1 MNMSNR
7 RHSAIESNY
16 RALYGKL
23 FSALINQFGTNY
35 VNEIEDAIQN
45 SFLKSLKTWGSD
57 KIPDNKENWLF
68 VVARNDV
75 LNQIKRKSRV
85 ALESF
90 LTETQENT
98 TAENDLRLET
108 ILFLSSSKNISD
120 AAKAVFILKNIF
132 GLNVREI
139 SDSTL
144 LSQEAI
150 YKSINR
156 SKKTLQLEF
165 KDKPISTITKETQK
179 HQIAIVEEILYAVFN
194 IGFDSFND
202 KIQAIINE
210 DLCLEALA
218 LAKELFKKHQQDSTK
233 NLLALFCF
241 HIARVPAKIDNG
253 KLVSLFKQDKTKW
266 NKKLMSLG
274 FSYLHKPDKL
284 NRFYIEALIASKYMT
299 ANSYDTQH
307 WNEIIKLY
315 KLLTEY
321 HHSPIVKLNL
331 CYGLHQANRTEEAL
345 ILLTDIEKKL
355 PKGHLYFSLVKAEL
369 LKATAPKESETILVS
384 VIDKMEQSIRKEYLL
399 EKGFITL

>member
-1 MNMSNR
+1 MNTNNKS
-7 RHSAIESNY
+7 HSVIESNY

-23 FSALINQFGTNY
+23 FSALINQFGTSH

-45 SFLKSLKTWGSD
+45 SFLKSLKSWQTD
-57 KIPDNKENWLF
+57 KLPDNKENWLF
-68 VVARNDV
+68 IVARNDV
-75 LNQIKRKSRV
+75 LNQIKKKSR
-85 ALESF
+85 ASPETI
-90 LTETQENT
+90 LTETEENG

-120 AAKAVFILKNIF
+120 GAKAMFTLKNIF

-156 SKKTLQLEF
+156 AKTTLQREF
-165 KDKPISTITKETQK
+165 ENKPISTINKKTHK
-179 HQIAIVEEILYAVFN
+179 HQIATVEDILYAVFN

-202 KIQAIINE
+202 KIQSIVNE

-218 LAKELFKKHQQDSTK
+218 LAKDLFKKHQQDSTK

-241 HIARVPAKIDNG
+241 HIARIPAKVNNG

-266 NKKLMSLG
+266 DKKLTSLG

-299 ANSYDTQH
+299 AHSYDVEH

-315 KLLTEY
+315 KLLTKY

-345 ILLTDIEKKL
+345 ILLADIEKKL

-369 LKATAPKESETILVS
+369 LKTTTPKESETILAS

-399 EKGFITL
+399 ENGFITL

>member
-1 MNMSNR
+1 MSNKN
-7 RHSAIESNY
+7 HSVIESNY

-23 FSALINQFGTNY
+23 FSALINQFGTSH

-45 SFLKSLKTWGSD
+45 SFLKSLKTWQTD
-57 KIPDNKENWLF
+57 KTPDNKENWLF
-68 VVARNDV
+68 IVARNDV

-85 ALESF
+85 TLESI
-90 LTETQENT
+90 LTETDENGM
-98 TAENDLRLET
+98 AENDLRLEI

-120 AAKAVFILKNIF
+120 GAKAVFILKNIF

-156 SKKTLQLEF
+156 SKTTLQLEYEN
-165 KDKPISTITKETQK
+165 KPISAITQKTRK
-179 HQIAIVEEILYAVFN
+179 HQIATVEEILYAVFN

-202 KIQAIINE
+202 KIQSIVNE

-218 LAKELFKKHQQDSTK
+218 LAKELFKKYQQVSTK

-241 HIARVPAKIDNG
+241 HIARIPAKIDNG

-266 NKKLMSLG
+266 DKKLTSLG

-299 ANSYDTQH
+299 ANSYDTEH

-315 KLLTEY
+315 ELLTEY
-321 HHSPIVKLNL
+321 HHSPILKLNL
-331 CYGLHQANRTEEAL
+331 CYGLHQANRTTEAL
-345 ILLTDIEKKL
+345 ILLADIEKEL
-355 PKGHLYFSLVKAEL
+355 PNGHLYYSLVKAEL
-369 LKATAPKESETILVS
+369 LKATTPKESKMIMAS
-384 VIDKMEQSIRKEYLL
+384 VVDKMEQTIRKEYLL
-399 EKGFITL
+399 ENRFITL